1 MRADAARRRETIVRE
16 ARSLFAAHG
25 AGIALE
31 AVAEASGVG
40 IATLYRNF
48 DSRGALADAVS
59 LAILAD
65 IQEAAAVQLSRF
77 DTAPEAA
84 WHDFLVRL
92 VGLDLGALTD
102 ALTRHV
108 ADAEL
113 SPPVRAAQDRALAQ
127 VATLLTAAR
136 SAGLVRVDL
145 DALELVVAVGMLT
158 RPQPAAIGEAAPNLV
173 PRLLAVFEAGLR
185 G

>member
-1 MRADAARRRETIVRE
+1 MRADAVRRRETIVRE

-48 DSRGALADAVS
+48 SSRAELADAVA

-65 IQEAAAVQLSRF
+65 IHDAAATQLGRF
-77 DTAPEAA
+77 DDDPDAA
-84 WHDFLVRL
+84 WHGFLERL
-92 VGLDLGALTD
+92 VELDLGALTD
-102 ALTRHV
+102 ALAHHI
-108 ADAEL
+108 AEGAL
-113 SPPVRAAQDRALAQ
+113 SPEVRAAQDRALAR
-127 VATLLTAAR
+127 VSMLLTAAR
-136 SAGLVRVDL
+136 SSGLVRVDL

-158 RPQPAAIGEAAPNLV
+158 RPQPQAVQEAAPRLV
-173 PRLLAVFEAGLR
+173 PRLMAILEAGLR
-185 G
+185 A